1 MPIPIPEAIEESADL
16 ARSKAEQLRREP
28 LGYLLSA
35 LMAGAFV
42 GVAVVLLAAVAGP
55 LFVATSPVTKLVSGV
70 VFGIALTLVVFAGSS
85 LFTGEVMWM
94 LQGLVNRGCTVVDLV
109 GVWIASLVGNLVGSA
124 GFAWL
129 VHQAGSL
136 AIGPRPGRPGPADLL
151 IANLAAGKI
160 HATGSQLFFRSVLC
174 NMLVCLALWMAARTR
189 SDAAKLVVLWWCLFA
204 FVAAGFEHSVA
215 NMTIFSLAV
224 LDHAATWSDLW
235 RNLLFTVP
243 GNVVGGGVLVGLVYA
258 YLGRRAAAPTPVP
271 AGAPMPR
278 AALAPTE
285 MVTR

>member
-1 MPIPIPEAIEESADL
+1 MPIPISETVEESVDL

-28 LGYLLSA
+28 LRYLLSA
-35 LMAGAFV
+35 VMAGAYV

-55 LFVATSPVTKLVSGV
+55 LFVATSPAVKLVSGV

-94 LQGLVNRGCTVVDLV
+94 LQGLVNRGCRLTDLL
-109 GVWIASLVGNLVGSA
+109 GIWIASLAGNLAGSV

-129 VHQAGSL
+129 VHQGGTL
-136 AIGPRPGRPGPADLL
+136 AIGPRPGRPGPSDLL
-151 IANLAAGKI
+151 IASLVAGKI

-204 FVAAGFEHSVA
+204 FVAAGFEHSIA

-224 LDHAATWSDLW
+224 LNHAATWSDLW

-243 GNVVGGGVLVGLVYA
+243 GNIIGGGLLVGLVYA
-258 YLGRRAAAPTPVP
+258 YLAGRAAQPAP
-271 AGAPMPR
+271 APLTAPLPR

-285 MVTR
+285 MVSS

>member
-1 MPIPIPEAIEESADL
+1 MPIPIPEAVEESVDL
-16 ARSKAEQLRREP
+16 ARSKADQLRREP
-28 LGYLLSA
+28 LRYLLSA
-35 LMAGAFV
+35 VMAGAYV
-42 GVAVVLLAAVAGP
+42 GVAVVLLASVAGP
-55 LFVATSPVTKLVSGV
+55 LFVATSPAVKLVSGV

-94 LQGLVNRGCTVVDLV
+94 LQGLVNRGCRLTDLL
-109 GVWIASLVGNLVGSA
+109 GIWIASLVGNLAGSV

-129 VHQAGSL
+129 VHQGGTL
-136 AIGPRPGRPGPADLL
+136 AIGPRPGRPGPSDLL
-151 IANLAAGKI
+151 IASLVAGMI

-174 NMLVCLALWMAARTR
+174 YMLVCLALWMAARTR

-204 FVAAGFEHSVA
+204 FVAAGFEHSIA

-224 LDHAATWSDLW
+224 LDHAATWYDLW

-243 GNVVGGGVLVGLVYA
+243 GNIVGGGLLVGLAYA
-258 YLGRRAAAPTPVP
+258 YLAGRAAQPAPALLT
-271 AGAPMPR
+271 APLPR

-285 MVTR
+285 MVSN

>member
-1 MPIPIPEAIEESADL
+1 MPIPIPETVEESAEL
-16 ARSKAEQLRREP
+16 ARGKADQLRREP
-28 LGYLLSA
+28 LRYLLSA
-35 LMAGAFV
+35 VMAGAYV

-55 LFVATSPVTKLVSGV
+55 LFVATSPATKLVSGV

-94 LQGLVNRGCTVVDLV
+94 LQGLVTRGCRLTDLV
-109 GVWIASLVGNLVGSA
+109 GVWVASLVGNLAGSV

-129 VHQAGSL
+129 VHAGGTL
-136 AIGPRPGRPGPADLL
+136 AIGPRPGRPGPSDLL
-151 IANLAAGKI
+151 IASLAAGKI

-189 SDAAKLVVLWWCLFA
+189 NDAAKLVVLWWCLFA
-204 FVAAGFEHSVA
+204 FVASGFEHSIA

-224 LDHAATWSDLW
+224 LDHAATWSDLG
-235 RNLLFTVP
+235 RNLLYTVP
-243 GNVVGGGVLVGLVYA
+243 GNIVGGGLLVGLVYA
-258 YLGRRAAAPTPVP
+258 YLGSRAAAPAP
-271 AGAPMPR
+271 APLAAPLPR

-285 MVTR
+285 MVSS